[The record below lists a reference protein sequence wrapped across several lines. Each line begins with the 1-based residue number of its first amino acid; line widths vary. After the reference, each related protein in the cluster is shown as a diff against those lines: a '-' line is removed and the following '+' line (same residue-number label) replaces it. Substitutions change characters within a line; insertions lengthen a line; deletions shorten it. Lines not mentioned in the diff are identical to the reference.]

1 MAETKEMTGEEYRS
15 AASFWDR
22 KDGRRMPEDELR
34 KKVFEYLSES
44 SVCALATGYGDY
56 VRCTPLEYSFH
67 DGAFWIFKEGGHKFL
82 ALEKNDSVSL
92 AVYDNNPSFGG
103 LRSVQVTGKAEIVEP
118 FSERYVS
125 HAEYKKIPLPALRK
139 LYDEGHPMHLLC
151 IHPSLMEVLFSAF
164 KKDGY
169 DSRQTLSLS

>member
-67 DGAFWIFKEGGHKFL
+67 DGAFWVFTEGGHKFL

-92 AVYDNNPSFGG
+92 AVYGNNPSFGG

-151 IHPSLMEVLFSAF
+151 IHPSLMEVLFSSF